1 MNTIKKNS
9 CENCKYIENLIQE
22 AYNINQ
28 DYKDA
33 LNIII
38 QKNNIILEQNK
49 IIDDLKKQLLPLSNF

>member
-1 MNTIKKNS
+1 MNTDKKNI

-22 AYNINQ
+22 AYNSNQ

-33 LNIII
+33 LNTII

-49 IIDDLKKQLLPLSNF
+49 IIDELKKQLSSSNF

>member
-1 MNTIKKNS
+1 MDIDKKNI

-22 AYNINQ
+22 AYDINQ

-38 QKNNIILEQNK
+38 EKNNIILEQNK
-49 IIDDLKKQLLPLSNF
+49 IINDLKKQLSNF